1 MIITKTPFRMSF
13 FGGGTDLPEFFNKY
27 QGAVISTTF
36 DKYVYVTANR
46 DSLEQGFMSSNLS
59 IAELYLLAQ
68 DLKTSGFKPE
78 YTIRFMI
85 TTGQEFSSISE
96 YGYNLGLEKYLNTLS
111 EEDKNNIQSVLV
123 IDGSKPF
130 QGLTLTET
138 QISNND
144 TLKEKIVEYNE
155 KFKEKDYRFINT
167 INEVNEIFNTEGLV
181 WKEKEIPVVVQAEPS
196 ISEYRSINNSSSDN
210 SGLLI
215 DSTQSKFLYEYYFGI
230 IKLMSTEKY

>member
-1 MIITKTPFRMSF
+1 MKCVILRDIISHVKKER
-13 FGGGTDLPEFFNKY
+13 G
-27 QGAVISTTF
+27 
-36 DKYVYVTANR
+36 
-46 DSLEQGFMSSNLS
+46 
-59 IAELYLLAQ
+59 
-68 DLKTSGFKPE
+68 
-78 YTIRFMI
+78 
-85 TTGQEFSSISE
+85 
-96 YGYNLGLEKYLNTLS
+96 
-111 EEDKNNIQSVLV
+111 NN
-123 IDGSKPF
+123 
-130 QGLTLTET
+130 
-138 QISNND
+138 
-144 TLKEKIVEYNE
+144 NE